1 MKNNKKDPYK
11 RVRNP
16 ILKQAPTKAT
26 IKVRLD
32 SRTIITL
39 PDMSAL
45 KLWKDRY
52 PLATVISSTNVN

>member
-1 MKNNKKDPYK
+1 MKKNKKDPYK

-16 ILKQAPTKAT
+16 ILKQAATKAK

-45 KLWKDRY
+45 KLWKEKY
-52 PLATVISSTNVN
+52 PNATVISNQAN

>member
-1 MKNNKKDPYK
+1 MKKNKKDPYK

-16 ILKQAPTKAT
+16 ILKQATTKAK

-45 KLWKDRY
+45 KLWKDKY
-52 PLATVISSTNVN
+52 PNATVISLQAN

>member
-1 MKNNKKDPYK
+1 MMKSKKDPYK

-16 ILKQAPTKAT
+16 IMKQAATKAK

-45 KLWKDRY
+45 KLWKERY
-52 PLATVISSTNVN
+52 PLATVISQ

>member
-1 MKNNKKDPYK
+1 MANKNIGKTAYK

-16 ILKQAPTKAT
+16 IMKQAPTKAK

-39 PDMSAL
+39 PDMSAF
-45 KLWKDRY
+45 KMWKEKY
-52 PLATVISSTNVN
+52 PGAVILSS